1 MIIDSYYTFVKSE
14 GKSKTRYDVEASTK
28 DYEPFE
34 GLINPK
40 EELFMYFCDLPVHF
54 KGEARRRADKCL
66 TAKGRNVSSI
76 YIRDLENLSGYGDVM
91 GTTDGFIIAFS
102 RDQQR
107 FEVFIAKGKKNHVNA
122 LYNAFT
128 DGELNSE
135 MEALRWRAINR
146 L

>member
-1 MIIDSYYTFVKSE
+1 MILDSYYPFTKSD

-28 DYEPFE
+28 DYDPFE
-34 GLINPK
+34 SLRNPK
-40 EELFMYFCDLPVHF
+40 GELFLYFCDVPIHF
-54 KGEARRRADKCL
+54 RGEPHRRADKCL

-76 YIRDLENLSGYGDVM
+76 YLRDLENLSGYGDVR
-91 GTTDGFIIAFS
+91 GTSDGFIIAFS
-102 RDQQR
+102 PDQLS
-107 FEVFIAKGKKNHVNA
+107 FELFISKGRRNHANA

-135 MEALRWRAINR
+135 MEALRLKAYR